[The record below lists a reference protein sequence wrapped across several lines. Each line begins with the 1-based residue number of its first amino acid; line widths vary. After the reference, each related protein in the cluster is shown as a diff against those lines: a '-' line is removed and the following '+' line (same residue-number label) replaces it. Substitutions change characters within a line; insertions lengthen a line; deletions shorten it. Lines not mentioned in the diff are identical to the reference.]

1 MHWYFPGSPLS
12 RLSLTVAR
20 RDWDRFTGCATAPR
34 FICLLLDTHMHE
46 TAPKPCAC
54 GAGSHSSYRGNFV
67 FGWVLHL
74 LLKRGTKMEECLM
87 PCHDADINSARE
99 TFSKSL
105 LSFLINK

>member
-1 MHWYFPGSPLS
+1 M
-12 RLSLTVAR
+12 AR